1 MLVPTPI
8 TTKLIALRFSVFNMI
23 TKIRTEKEYQV
34 VMETIEEILKE
45 ATERGGFHKLSKQ
58 ESDLLNNLSK
68 LAETYEDKV
77 MAVMPIRPG
86 NLREAVEL
94 KMVEQKLT
102 QAKLAKTLGIGAP
115 KLSQILSG
123 KRDPDVAFLKA
134 IHDKLKID
142 AEFILSH
149 A

>member
-1 MLVPTPI
+1 
-8 TTKLIALRFSVFNMI
+8 MI
-23 TKIRTEKEYQV
+23 TKIRTEKEYQM
-34 VMETIEEILKE
+34 VMKTIEELLKE
-45 ATERGGFHKLSKQ
+45 ATEKGGFHKLAKE
-58 ESDLLNNLSK
+58 ESDLLNTLSK

-77 MAVMPIRPG
+77 MEIMPIRPG

-102 QAKLAKTLGIGAP
+102 QAKLAKALGIAAP

-123 KRDPDVAFLKA
+123 KREPDVAFLKA

>member
-1 MLVPTPI
+1 M
-8 TTKLIALRFSVFNMI
+8 K
-23 TKIRTEKEYQV
+23 
-34 VMETIEEILKE
+34 TIEELLKE
-45 ATERGGFHKLSKQ
+45 ATEKGGFHKLAKE
-58 ESDLLNNLSK
+58 ESDLLNTLSK

-77 MAVMPIRPG
+77 MEIMPIRPG

-102 QAKLAKTLGIGAP
+102 QAKLAKALGIAAP

-123 KRDPDVAFLKA
+123 KREPDVAFLKA